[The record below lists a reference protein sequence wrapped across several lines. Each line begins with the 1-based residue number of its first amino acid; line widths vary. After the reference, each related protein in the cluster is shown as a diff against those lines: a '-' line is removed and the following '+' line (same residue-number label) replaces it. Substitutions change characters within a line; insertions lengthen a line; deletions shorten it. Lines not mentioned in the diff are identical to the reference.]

1 MYSTRKFS
9 SVRQYKYPR
18 SSHYARSTSSFS
30 RNMLRRSARQF
41 SVAARLAKWNEI
53 PLAPPDKILGISEA
67 YQKDTNGSKIN
78 LGVGAYRDNLGKPIV
93 FPSVKKAETVLLER
107 EADKEYTG
115 IIGSKKYQ
123 DSVRQF
129 IFNNSGKDAAGK
141 QLIDGNRIVTAQ
153 TISGTGSL
161 RVIADFLKRF
171 NSADNIIV
179 PKPTWANHVAVF
191 TDAGIAADYYAYYD
205 VQQNDL
211 DFANL
216 KQSISNAPNE
226 SIILL
231 HACCHNPTGMDLTPE
246 QWEEVLAIVQEK
258 KLFPL
263 VDMAYQGFASGSP
276 YEDIGLIRRLNELVV
291 EGKIPTY
298 ALCQSFAKNMGL
310 YGERTGSISIVT
322 ELAEQSKA
330 IESQLK
336 KLIRPMYSNP
346 PIHGLRIVE
355 TIFSDENLLQE
366 WLADLDAVV
375 GRLNV
380 VRDKLYQKLDKSNYN
395 WDHLLKQRGMF
406 IYTGLSAEQVRELR
420 DKYSV
425 YATEDGRFS
434 ISGVN
439 ENNVDYLADAINQV
453 IKK

>member
-1 MYSTRKFS
+1 
-9 SVRQYKYPR
+9 
-18 SSHYARSTSSFS
+18 
-30 RNMLRRSARQF
+30 MLRRSTRPF
-41 SVAARLAKWNEI
+41 SVATRLAKWNEI

-67 YQKDTNGSKIN
+67 FQKDNNSKKIN
-78 LGVGAYRDNLGKPIV
+78 LGVGAYRDNSGKPIV
-93 FPSVKKAETVLLER
+93 FPSVKKAETVLLEK
-107 EADKEYTG
+107 ETDKEYTG

-123 DSVRQF
+123 DSVRNF
-129 IFNNSGKDAAGK
+129 IFNNSGKDASGA
-141 QLIDGNRIVTAQ
+141 QLIKEGRIVTAQ

-171 NSADNIIV
+171 NSAQNIIV

-191 TDAGIAADYYAYYD
+191 TDAGLSADFYAYYD
-205 VQQNDL
+205 KENNDL

-216 KQSISNAPNE
+216 KKSISDAADE
-226 SIILL
+226 SVILL

-246 QWEEVLAIVQEK
+246 QWEEVLAIIEQK

-276 YEDIGLIRRLNELVV
+276 YKDIGLIRRLNELVQ

-310 YGERTGSISIVT
+310 YGERTGSISII
-322 ELAEQSKA
+322 AESGSQAKA

-346 PIHGLRIVE
+346 PIHGSRIVE
-355 TIFSDENLLQE
+355 TIFSDENLLSE
-366 WLADLDAVV
+366 WLADLDSVV

-380 VRDKLYQKLDKSNYN
+380 VRDKLYQKLDKTNYN

-406 IYTGLSAEQVRELR
+406 IYTGLSAEQVIELR
-420 DKYSV
+420 EKYSV

-439 ENNVDYLADAINQV
+439 EHNVDYLADAINQV

>member
-1 MYSTRKFS
+1 MIR
-9 SVRQYKYPR
+9 
-18 SSHYARSTSSFS
+18 ARFS
-30 RNMLRRSARQF
+30 RSF
-41 SVAARLAKWNEI
+41 TVCARLAKWNDV

-67 YQKDTNGSKIN
+67 FVKDSNPKKIN
-78 LGVGAYRDNLGKPIV
+78 LGVGAYRDGKGKPIV
-93 FPSVKKAETVLLER
+93 FPSVKKAETVLLEN
-107 EADKEYTG
+107 ETNKEYTG
-115 IIGSKKYQ
+115 ITGSKTYQ
-123 DSVRQF
+123 DAVRQF
-129 IFNNSGKDAAGK
+129 IFNNSNKDANGA
-141 QLIDGNRIVTAQ
+141 QLIKEGRIVTAQ

-161 RVIADFLKRF
+161 RVIADFLNRF
-171 NSADNIIV
+171 YSSKNIFV

-191 TDAGIAADYYAYYD
+191 TDAGLKADFYAYYD
-205 VQQNDL
+205 VKNNGL

-216 KQSISNAPNE
+216 KKSVAAAPEE
-226 SIILL
+226 SVILL
-231 HACCHNPTGMDLTPE
+231 HACCHNPTGMDLTAE
-246 QWEEVLAIVQEK
+246 EWEEVLEIIQQR

-263 VDMAYQGFASGSP
+263 VDMAYQGFASGNT

-310 YGERTGSISIVT
+310 YGERTGSISIIT
-322 ELAEQSKA
+322 ESAEHSKA

-336 KLIRPMYSNP
+336 KLIRPIYSNP
-346 PIHGLRIVE
+346 PIHGSRIVE
-355 TIFSDENLLQE
+355 TIFANENLYQE
-366 WLADLDAVV
+366 WLSDLDQVV

-380 VRDKLYQKLDKSNYN
+380 IRDKLYQKLDKSNYN

-406 IYTGLSAEQVRELR
+406 IYTGLSAEQVIELR
-420 DKYSV
+420 EKYSV

-439 ENNVDYLADAINQV
+439 EDNVDYLADAINQV

>member
-1 MYSTRKFS
+1 
-9 SVRQYKYPR
+9 
-18 SSHYARSTSSFS
+18 
-30 RNMLRRSARQF
+30 MLRRSARPF
-41 SVAARLAKWNEI
+41 SVATRLAKWNEI

-67 YQKDTNGSKIN
+67 FQKDTNSKKIN
-78 LGVGAYRDNLGKPIV
+78 LGVGAYRDNSGKPIV
-93 FPSVKKAETVLLER
+93 FPSVKKAETVLLEK
-107 EADKEYTG
+107 ETDKEYTG

-123 DSVRQF
+123 DSVKNF
-129 IFNNSGKDAAGK
+129 IFNNSGKDASGA
-141 QLIDGNRIVTAQ
+141 QLIKEGRIVTAQ

-171 NSADNIIV
+171 NSAENIIV

-191 TDAGIAADYYAYYD
+191 TDAGLNADFYAYYD
-205 VQQNDL
+205 KENNDL

-216 KQSISNAPNE
+216 KKSISGAADQ

-231 HACCHNPTGMDLTPE
+231 HACCHNPTGMDLTAE
-246 QWEEVLAIVQEK
+246 QWEEVLAIIEEK

-276 YEDIGLIRRLNELVV
+276 YKDIGLIRRLNELVS

-310 YGERTGSISIVT
+310 YGERTGSISII
-322 ELAEQSKA
+322 AESSSQASA

-346 PIHGLRIVE
+346 PIHGSRIVE
-355 TIFSDENLLQE
+355 TIFSDENLLNE
-366 WLADLDAVV
+366 WLADLDSVV

-380 VRDKLYQKLDKSNYN
+380 VRDKLYQKLDKTNYN

-406 IYTGLSAEQVRELR
+406 IYTGLSAEQVIELR
-420 DKYSV
+420 EKYSV

-439 ENNVDYLADAINQV
+439 EHNVDYLADAINQV

>member
-1 MYSTRKFS
+1 MLKFS
-9 SVRQYKYPR
+9 RP
-18 SSHYARSTSSFS
+18 
-30 RNMLRRSARQF
+30 LSAT
-41 SVAARLAKWNEI
+41 AKLAKWAEI

-67 YQKDTNGSKIN
+67 FQKDTNLKKIN

-93 FPSVKKAETVLLER
+93 FPSVKKAEAVLLEKDT
-107 EADKEYTG
+107 DKEYTG

-123 DSVRQF
+123 DAVKNF
-129 IFNNSGKDAAGK
+129 IFNNSDKDANGK
-141 QLIDGNRIVTAQ
+141 KLIEGGRIVTAQ

-161 RVIADFLKRF
+161 RVIADFLHRF
-171 NSADNIIV
+171 YSAKQIFV

-191 TDAGIAADYYAYYD
+191 TDAGIKADFYAYYD
-205 VQQNDL
+205 KENSRL
-211 DFANL
+211 DFDNL
-216 KQSISNAPNE
+216 KLLISAAPNG
-226 SIILL
+226 SIVLL

-246 QWEEVLAIVQEK
+246 QWDEVLEIVSK
-258 KLFPL
+258 KGLFPL

-276 YEDIGLIRRLNELVV
+276 YKDIGLIRRLNELVV
-291 EGKIPTY
+291 EGKIPTF

-355 TIFSDENLLQE
+355 TIFGNPELLQA
-366 WLADLDAVV
+366 WLKDLDAVV

-380 VRDKLYQKLDKSNYN
+380 VRDKLYEKLDKSNYN

-406 IYTGLSAEQVRELR
+406 IYTGLSAEQVIELR
-420 DKYSV
+420 EKYSV

>member
-1 MYSTRKFS
+1 
-9 SVRQYKYPR
+9 
-18 SSHYARSTSSFS
+18 
-30 RNMLRRSARQF
+30 MLRRSVRPF
-41 SVAARLAKWNEI
+41 SVATTLAKWNQI

-67 YQKDTNGSKIN
+67 FQKDTNTKKIN
-78 LGVGAYRDNLGKPIV
+78 LGVGAYRDNSGKPIV
-93 FPSVKKAETVLLER
+93 FPSVKKAETVLLEA
-107 EADKEYTG
+107 ETNKEYTG
-115 IIGSKKYQ
+115 ITGSKTYQ
-123 DSVRQF
+123 TAVKEF
-129 IFNNSGKDAAGK
+129 VFNNSGKDTNGAK
-141 QLIDGNRIVTAQ
+141 LIGENRIVTAQ

-171 NSADNIIV
+171 YSSDKIIV

-191 TDAGIAADYYAYYD
+191 TDAGLQADYYAYYD
-205 VQQNDL
+205 KENNGL
-211 DFANL
+211 DFENL
-216 KQSISNAPNE
+216 KKSISAAEDE

-246 QWEEVLAIVQEK
+246 EWEEVLEIIQQK
-258 KLFPL
+258 NLFPL

-276 YEDIGLIRRLNELVV
+276 YKDIGLIRRMNELVV

-322 ELAEQSKA
+322 ESADSTA
-330 IESQLK
+330 AVESQLK
-336 KLIRPMYSNP
+336 KLIRPMYSSP
-346 PIHGLRIVE
+346 PIHGSRIVE
-355 TIFSDENLLQE
+355 TIFSDENLLNE

-380 VRDKLYQKLDKSNYN
+380 VRDKLYEKLDKTNYN

-406 IYTGLSAEQVRELR
+406 IYTGLTAEQVIELR
-420 DKYSV
+420 EKYSV

-439 ENNVDYLADAINQV
+439 EENVDYLADAINQV

>member
-1 MYSTRKFS
+1 
-9 SVRQYKYPR
+9 
-18 SSHYARSTSSFS
+18 
-30 RNMLRRSARQF
+30 MLRRSTKSF
-41 SVAARLAKWNEI
+41 STAARLAKWKEV

-67 YQKDTNGSKIN
+67 YQKDGNAKKIN
-78 LGVGAYRDNLGKPIV
+78 LGVGAYRDNSGKPIV
-93 FPSVKKAETVLLER
+93 FPSVKKAETVLLEK
-107 EADKEYTG
+107 ETDKEYTG
-115 IIGSKKYQ
+115 IIGSKNYQ
-123 DSVRQF
+123 NAVRNF
-129 IFNNSGKDAAGK
+129 IFNNSNKDKNGA
-141 QLIDGNRIVTAQ
+141 QLIEDNRIVTAQ

-171 NSADNIIV
+171 YSVDKIIV

-191 TDAGIAADYYAYYD
+191 TDAGISADFYAYYD
-205 VQQNDL
+205 KNNNSL
-211 DFANL
+211 DFENL
-216 KQSISNAPNE
+216 KKSIASAQDE
-226 SIILL
+226 SVILL
-231 HACCHNPTGMDLTPE
+231 HACCHNPTGMDLTAE
-246 QWEEVLAIVQEK
+246 QWEEVLAIVQDK

-276 YEDIGLIRRLNELVV
+276 YKDIGLIRRLNELVV
-291 EGKIPTY
+291 AGNIPTY

-322 ELAEQSKA
+322 ESSHQLGA

-346 PIHGLRIVE
+346 PIHGSRIVE

-366 WLADLDAVV
+366 WLKDLDSVV

-380 VRDKLYQKLDKSNYN
+380 VRDKLYQKLDKTNYN

-406 IYTGLSAEQVRELR
+406 IYTGLSAEQVIELR
-420 DKYSV
+420 EKYSV

-453 IKK
+453 IRK

>member
-1 MYSTRKFS
+1 ML
-9 SVRQYKYPR
+9 R
-18 SSHYARSTSSFS
+18 SSTKSFS
-30 RNMLRRSARQF
+30 TVS
-41 SVAARLAKWNEI
+41 RLGKWKEV

-67 YQKDTNGSKIN
+67 FQKDTNTKKIN
-78 LGVGAYRDNLGKPIV
+78 LGVGAYRDNSGKPIV
-93 FPSVKKAETVLLER
+93 FPSVKKAETVLLEK
-107 EADKEYTG
+107 ESDKEYTG
-115 IIGSKKYQ
+115 IIGSKTYQ
-123 DSVRQF
+123 NAVKNF
-129 IFNNSGKDAAGK
+129 IFNNSNKDSNGAK
-141 QLIDGNRIVTAQ
+141 LISDNRIVTAQ

-171 NSADNIIV
+171 YSVEKIIV

-191 TDAGIAADYYAYYD
+191 TDAGISADYYAYYD
-205 VQQNDL
+205 KSNNSL
-211 DFANL
+211 DFENL
-216 KQSISNAPNE
+216 KKSISAAEDE
-226 SIILL
+226 SVILL
-231 HACCHNPTGMDLTPE
+231 HACCHNPTGMDLTAE
-246 QWEEVLAIVQEK
+246 QWEEVLAIVAEK

-276 YEDIGLIRRLNELVV
+276 YKDISLIRRINELVV

-310 YGERTGSISIVT
+310 YGERTGSISIIT
-322 ELAEQSKA
+322 ESSSQSSA

-346 PIHGLRIVE
+346 PIHGSRIVE
-355 TIFSDENLLQE
+355 TIFSDENLLNE
-366 WLADLDAVV
+366 WLADLDSVV

-380 VRDKLYQKLDKSNYN
+380 VRDKLYQKLDKTNYN

-406 IYTGLSAEQVRELR
+406 IYTGLSAEQVIELR
-420 DKYSV
+420 EKYSV

>member
-1 MYSTRKFS
+1 MLRPSTR
-9 SVRQYKYPR
+9 P
-18 SSHYARSTSSFS
+18 
-30 RNMLRRSARQF
+30 F
-41 SVAARLAKWNEI
+41 SVATRLAKWNEI

-67 YQKDTNGSKIN
+67 FQKDTNAKKIN
-78 LGVGAYRDNLGKPIV
+78 LGVGAYRDNSGKPIV
-93 FPSVKKAETVLLER
+93 FPSVKKAETMLLGKET
-107 EADKEYTG
+107 DKEYTG

-123 DSVRQF
+123 DAVRNF
-129 IFNNSGKDAAGK
+129 IFNNSGKDAAGA
-141 QLIDGNRIVTAQ
+141 QLIKEGRIVTAQ
-153 TISGTGSL
+153 AISGTGSL
-161 RVIADFLKRF
+161 RVMADFLKRF
-171 NSADNIIV
+171 NFGKEILV
-179 PKPTWANHVAVF
+179 PEPTWANHVNVF
-191 TDAGIAADYYAYYD
+191 TDAGLSANFYAYYD
-205 VQQNDL
+205 KENNDL
-211 DFANL
+211 DFSNL
-216 KQSISNAPNE
+216 KKSISAAADE

-231 HACCHNPTGMDLTPE
+231 HACCHNPTGMDLTTE
-246 QWEEVLAIVQEK
+246 QWEEVLSIIQQK

-276 YEDIGLIRRLNELVV
+276 YKDISLIRRLNQLVV
-291 EGKIPTY
+291 EGKISTY

-310 YGERTGSISIVT
+310 YGERTGSVSII
-322 ELAEQSKA
+322 AESPSQATA

-346 PIHGLRIVE
+346 PIHGSRIVE
-355 TIFSDENLLQE
+355 TIFSDESLFSE
-366 WLADLDAVV
+366 WLMDLDSVV

-380 VRDKLYQKLDKSNYN
+380 VRGKLYQKLDKTKYN

-406 IYTGLSAEQVRELR
+406 IYTGLSAEQVIELR
-420 DKYSV
+420 EKYSV

>member
-1 MYSTRKFS
+1 
-9 SVRQYKYPR
+9 
-18 SSHYARSTSSFS
+18 
-30 RNMLRRSARQF
+30 MLRRSVRPF
-41 SVAARLAKWNEI
+41 SVASRLAKWNQI

-67 YQKDTNGSKIN
+67 YQKDTNSKKIN
-78 LGVGAYRDNLGKPIV
+78 LGVGAYRDNSGKPIV
-93 FPSVKKAETVLLER
+93 FPSVKKAETVLLES
-107 EADKEYTG
+107 ETNKEYTG
-115 IIGSKKYQ
+115 ITGSKPFQNAVKEF
-123 DSVRQF
+123 V
-129 IFNNSGKDAAGK
+129 FNNSGKDSNGAK
-141 QLIDGNRIVTAQ
+141 LIGENRIVTAQ

-171 NSADNIIV
+171 YSSDKIIV

-191 TDAGIAADYYAYYD
+191 TDAGLKADYYAYYD
-205 VQQNDL
+205 KANNGL
-211 DFANL
+211 DFENL
-216 KQSISNAPNE
+216 KKSISAAE
-226 SIILL
+226 DQSIILL

-246 QWEEVLAIVQEK
+246 QWEEVLEIIEQK

-263 VDMAYQGFASGSP
+263 IDMAYQGFASGSP
-276 YEDIGLIRRLNELVV
+276 YKDIGLIRRINELVV
-291 EGKIPTY
+291 QGKIPTY

-310 YGERTGSISIVT
+310 YGERTGSISIIT
-322 ELAEQSKA
+322 ESADTTA
-330 IESQLK
+330 AVESQLK
-336 KLIRPMYSNP
+336 KLIRPMYSSP
-346 PIHGLRIVE
+346 PIHGSRIVE
-355 TIFSDENLLQE
+355 TIFSDQNLLNE

-380 VRDKLYQKLDKSNYN
+380 VRDKLYQKLDKTNYN

-406 IYTGLSAEQVRELR
+406 IYTGLSAEQVIELR
-420 DKYSV
+420 EKYSV

>member
-1 MYSTRKFS
+1 
-9 SVRQYKYPR
+9 
-18 SSHYARSTSSFS
+18 
-30 RNMLRRSARQF
+30 MLRRSTKSF
-41 SVAARLAKWNEI
+41 STAARLAKWKEV

-67 YQKDTNGSKIN
+67 YQKDGNAKKIN
-78 LGVGAYRDNLGKPIV
+78 LGVGAYRDNSGKPIV
-93 FPSVKKAETVLLER
+93 FPSVKKAETVLLEK
-107 EADKEYTG
+107 ETDKEYTG
-115 IIGSKKYQ
+115 IIGSKNYQ
-123 DSVRQF
+123 NAVRNF
-129 IFNNSGKDAAGK
+129 IFNNSNKDKNGA
-141 QLIDGNRIVTAQ
+141 QLIEDNRIVTAQ

-171 NSADNIIV
+171 YSVDKIIV

-191 TDAGIAADYYAYYD
+191 TDAGISADFYAYYD
-205 VQQNDL
+205 KNNNSL
-211 DFANL
+211 DFENL
-216 KQSISNAPNE
+216 KKSIASAQDE
-226 SIILL
+226 SVILL
-231 HACCHNPTGMDLTPE
+231 HACCHNPTGMDLTAE
-246 QWEEVLAIVQEK
+246 QWEEVLAIVQDK

-276 YEDIGLIRRLNELVV
+276 YKDIGLIRRLNELVV
-291 EGKIPTY
+291 AGNIPTY

-322 ELAEQSKA
+322 ESSHQSGA

-346 PIHGLRIVE
+346 PIHGSRIVE

-366 WLADLDAVV
+366 WLKDLDSVV

-380 VRDKLYQKLDKSNYN
+380 VRDKLYQKLDKTNYN

-406 IYTGLSAEQVRELR
+406 IYTGLSAEQVIELR
-420 DKYSV
+420 EKYSV

-453 IKK
+453 IRK

>member
-1 MYSTRKFS
+1 MIR
-9 SVRQYKYPR
+9 
-18 SSHYARSTSSFS
+18 ARFS
-30 RNMLRRSARQF
+30 RSF
-41 SVAARLAKWNEI
+41 TVCARLAKWNDV

-67 YQKDTNGSKIN
+67 FVKDLNPKKIN
-78 LGVGAYRDNLGKPIV
+78 LGVGAYRDGKGKPIV
-93 FPSVKKAETVLLER
+93 FPSVKKAETVLLEN
-107 EADKEYTG
+107 ETNKEYTG
-115 IIGSKKYQ
+115 ITGSKTYQ
-123 DSVRQF
+123 DAVRQF
-129 IFNNSGKDAAGK
+129 IFNNSNKDANGA
-141 QLIDGNRIVTAQ
+141 QLIKEGRIVTAQ

-161 RVIADFLKRF
+161 RVIADFLNRF
-171 NSADNIIV
+171 YSSKNIFV

-191 TDAGIAADYYAYYD
+191 TDAGLKADFYAYYD
-205 VQQNDL
+205 VKNNGL

-216 KQSISNAPNE
+216 KKSVAAAPEE
-226 SIILL
+226 SVILL
-231 HACCHNPTGMDLTPE
+231 HACCHNPTGMDLTAE
-246 QWEEVLAIVQEK
+246 EWEEVLEIIQQR

-263 VDMAYQGFASGSP
+263 VDMAYQGFASGNT

-310 YGERTGSISIVT
+310 YGERTGSISIIT
-322 ELAEQSKA
+322 ESAEHSKA

-336 KLIRPMYSNP
+336 KLIRPIYSNP
-346 PIHGLRIVE
+346 PIHGSRIVE
-355 TIFSDENLLQE
+355 TIFANENLFQE
-366 WLADLDAVV
+366 WLSDLDQVV

-380 VRDKLYQKLDKSNYN
+380 IRDKLYQKLDKSNYN

-406 IYTGLSAEQVRELR
+406 IYTGLSAEQVIELR
-420 DKYSV
+420 EKYSV

-439 ENNVDYLADAINQV
+439 EDNVDYLADAINQV

>member
-1 MYSTRKFS
+1 
-9 SVRQYKYPR
+9 
-18 SSHYARSTSSFS
+18 
-30 RNMLRRSARQF
+30 MLRRTRPF
-41 SVAARLAKWNEI
+41 SIAARLRKWNDI

-67 YQKDTNGSKIN
+67 YQKDSNSQKIN
-78 LGVGAYRDNLGKPIV
+78 LGVGAYRDNSGKPIV
-93 FPSVKKAETVLLER
+93 FPSVKKAETVLLEA
-107 EADKEYTG
+107 ETNKEYTG
-115 IIGSKKYQ
+115 ITGSKKFQ
-123 DSVRQF
+123 DAVKQF
-129 IFNNSGKDAAGK
+129 IFNNSGKDANGSK
-141 QLIDGNRIVTAQ
+141 LIADNRIVTAQ

-171 NSADNIIV
+171 YSSGKIIV

-191 TDAGIAADYYAYYD
+191 TDAGLESSFYAYYD
-205 VQQNDL
+205 KDANGL
-211 DFANL
+211 DFENL
-216 KQSISNAPNE
+216 KQSISSAEDE

-246 QWEEVLAIVQEK
+246 QWEDVLAIIQEK

-263 VDMAYQGFASGSP
+263 IDMAYQGFASGDP
-276 YEDIGLIRRLNELVV
+276 YKDIGLIRRINELVV

-310 YGERTGSISIVT
+310 YGERTGSISIIT
-322 ELAEQSKA
+322 ESSGASA
-330 IESQLK
+330 AVESQLK
-336 KLIRPMYSNP
+336 KLIRPMYSSP
-346 PIHGLRIVE
+346 PIHGSRIVE

-366 WLADLDAVV
+366 WLQDLDSVV

-380 VRDKLYQKLDKSNYN
+380 VRDKLYEKLDKTNYN

-406 IYTGLSAEQVRELR
+406 IYTGLSAEQVIELR
-420 DKYSV
+420 EKYSV

>member
-1 MYSTRKFS
+1 
-9 SVRQYKYPR
+9 
-18 SSHYARSTSSFS
+18 
-30 RNMLRRSARQF
+30 MLRRSTKSF
-41 SVAARLAKWNEI
+41 STATRLAKWKEV

-67 YQKDTNGSKIN
+67 FQKDANTKKIN
-78 LGVGAYRDNLGKPIV
+78 LGVGAYRDNSGKPIV
-93 FPSVKKAETVLLER
+93 FPSVKKAETVLLEK
-107 EADKEYTG
+107 ESDKEYTG

-123 DSVRQF
+123 NAVRNF
-129 IFNNSGKDAAGK
+129 IFNNSNKDANGAK
-141 QLIDGNRIVTAQ
+141 LIGDNRIVTAQ

-171 NSADNIIV
+171 YSVDKIIV

-191 TDAGIAADYYAYYD
+191 TDAGISADYYAYYD
-205 VQQNDL
+205 KNNNSL
-211 DFANL
+211 DFENL
-216 KQSISNAPNE
+216 KKSIAAAEEE
-226 SIILL
+226 SVILL

-246 QWEEVLAIVQEK
+246 QWDEVLAIVEEK

-276 YEDIGLIRRLNELVV
+276 YKDIGLIRRMNELVV
-291 EGKIPTY
+291 EGKIPSY
-298 ALCQSFAKNMGL
+298 ALCQSWAKNMGL

-322 ELAEQSKA
+322 ESAAQSSA

-346 PIHGLRIVE
+346 PIHGSRIVE
-355 TIFSDENLLQE
+355 TIFSDEKLLNE
-366 WLADLDAVV
+366 WLADLDSVV

-380 VRDKLYQKLDKSNYN
+380 VRDKLYQKLDKTNYN

-406 IYTGLSAEQVRELR
+406 IYTGLSAEQVIELR
-420 DKYSV
+420 EKYSV

-453 IKK
+453 IRK

>member
-1 MYSTRKFS
+1 MLRSTR
-9 SVRQYKYPR
+9 
-18 SSHYARSTSSFS
+18 SFS
-30 RNMLRRSARQF
+30 
-41 SVAARLAKWNEI
+41 VYARLAKWNEI

-67 YQKDTNGSKIN
+67 FVKDSNSKKIN
-78 LGVGAYRDNLGKPIV
+78 LGVGAYRDGKGKPIV
-93 FPSVKKAETVLLER
+93 FPSVKKAEEILLKNETQ
-107 EADKEYTG
+107 KEYTG
-115 IIGSKKYQ
+115 ITGSKTYQ
-123 DSVRQF
+123 DAVKNF
-129 IFNNSGKDAAGK
+129 IFNNSNKDKNGA
-141 QLIDGNRIVTAQ
+141 QLIKDGRIVTAQ

-161 RVIADFLKRF
+161 RVIADFLARF
-171 NSADNIIV
+171 YSSKNIIV

-191 TDAGIAADYYAYYD
+191 TDAGMKADYYAYYD
-205 VQQNDL
+205 KENNGL

-216 KQSISNAPNE
+216 KKSVAAAPEE
-226 SIILL
+226 SVILL
-231 HACCHNPTGMDLTPE
+231 HACCHNPTGMDLTAQE
-246 QWEEVLAIVQEK
+246 WEEVLEIIQQK

-263 VDMAYQGFASGSP
+263 VDMAYQGFASGNT

-310 YGERTGSISIVT
+310 YGERTGSISIIT
-322 ELAEQSKA
+322 ESADHSKA

-336 KLIRPMYSNP
+336 KLIRPIYSNP
-346 PIHGLRIVE
+346 PIHGSRIVE
-355 TIFSDENLLQE
+355 TIFANQELFNE
-366 WLADLDAVV
+366 WLKDLDQVV

-380 VRDKLYQKLDKSNYN
+380 IRDKLYQKLDKSNYN

-406 IYTGLSAEQVRELR
+406 IYTGLTAEQVIELR
-420 DKYSV
+420 EKYSV

-439 ENNVDYLADAINQV
+439 EDNVDYLADAINQV